1 MRLFVAVELSEAVR
15 EAAARV
21 ARELA
26 EAFGPGAKRAVSWV
40 APANMHLTV
49 RFLGETDPRAAEDL
63 VRRMAA
69 PFETPAFRLA
79 IGGLG
84 AFPRSGPPRVIWA
97 GLTEGAESLS
107 HVHDEIEARLEG
119 LDVEREER
127 PFRAHL
133 TLGRVKAP
141 PGAAAR
147 QAIASIR
154 GDAIS
159 ACDIREATLFESRLS
174 PHGAI
179 YTALARG
186 RLG

>member
-15 EAAARV
+15 EGAARV

-40 APANMHLTV
+40 TPANMHLTV

-69 PFETPAFRLA
+69 SFETPAFRLA
-79 IGGLG
+79 LGGLG
-84 AFPRSGPPRVIWA
+84 AFPRSGPPRVIWL
-97 GLTEGAESLS
+97 GLTEGAESLLR
-107 HVHDEIEARLEG
+107 VHDEIEGRLEG
-119 LDVEREER
+119 LDVEPEDRA
-127 PFRAHL
+127 FRAHL

-141 PGAAAR
+141 PGPAAR

-154 GDAIS
+154 TDGIGS
-159 ACDIREATLFESRLS
+159 CDIQEVTLFESRLS
-174 PHGAI
+174 PRGAI

-186 RLG
+186 RLR